1 MVMYR
6 KQEINMQSSSQ
17 FIYVLA
23 LCIVCGLSFAGMA
36 TWLMTRRG
44 NTIKDILQS
53 SQFKDAKA
61 LSLEVTDKVKVS
73 TNIPIVAMYI
83 VAALV
88 AVGLPIFISYQQSRT
103 VGDAPVLRG
112 QIKDYRQ
119 VVALD
124 KGEKVYASPVEMIVL
139 GDGSFSIPLRTTEGG
154 QVIQFESPSAN
165 PLTLTLD
172 VQPREGNIKV
182 SSGSFGEQQVIPL
195 TGKFASLTKPLL
207 MSRVSAITGA
217 IMATEMQPTVIAKI
231 SPEFASLDSAPTQ

>member
-1 MVMYR
+1 
-6 KQEINMQSSSQ
+6 MQSNSQ

-23 LCIVCGLSFAGMA
+23 LCIICGLSFAGMA

-53 SQFKDAKA
+53 SRFKDAKA
-61 LSLEVTDKVKVS
+61 LSLEVTDKLKVS

-83 VAALV
+83 VAGLV

-103 VGDAPVLRG
+103 AGDAPVLRG

-119 VVALD
+119 VVSLD

-139 GDGSFSIPLRTTEGG
+139 GDGSFNIPLRTTEGG
-154 QVIQFESPSAN
+154 QVIQFESPTAN

-182 SSGSFGEQQVIPL
+182 SAGSFGEQQTVPL
-195 TGKFASLTKPLL
+195 TGKFANLPKPLL
-207 MSRVSAITGA
+207 MSRISTVKEPPDAAVRPSATA
-217 IMATEMQPTVIAKI
+217 SI
-231 SPEFASLDSAPTQ
+231 SPEFASLNSSPNQ